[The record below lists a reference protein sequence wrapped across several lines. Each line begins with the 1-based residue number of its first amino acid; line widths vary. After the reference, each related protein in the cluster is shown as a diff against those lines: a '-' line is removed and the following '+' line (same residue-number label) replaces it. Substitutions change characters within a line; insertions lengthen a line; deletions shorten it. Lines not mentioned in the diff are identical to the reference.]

1 MSIAIKF
8 WRITMIIF
16 ALAAFFIH
24 SSHAKTL
31 SSTVVY
37 TLSWINCT
45 ACRIETHVAFLRIL
59 KIEKTITCSDS
70 CFRKKKNR
78 SFSESVLCKICLH
91 RMRAVKNNRVQ
102 PRPLFA
108 WNFKLTT
115 AFFKIRITP
124 FLSWNTICNTFFLNT
139 WHITNA
145 KFCHLLIYIQL
156 L

>member
-1 MSIAIKF
+1 
-8 WRITMIIF
+8 MIIF

-70 CFRKKKNR
+70 CFRKKK
-78 SFSESVLCKICLH
+78 SIVFLSESVLCKICPH
-91 RMRAVKNNRVQ
+91 SNACSQEQ
-102 PRPLFA
+102 PSATSTSFRL
-108 WNFKLTT
+108 KLQTYDG
-115 AFFKIRITP
+115 I
-124 FLSWNTICNTFFLNT
+124 L
-139 WHITNA
+139 
-145 KFCHLLIYIQL
+145 
-156 L
+156 

>member
-1 MSIAIKF
+1 
-8 WRITMIIF
+8 MIIF

-70 CFRKKKNR
+70 CFRKKKKKNR
-78 SFSESVLCKICLH
+78 SFSESVLCKICPH
-91 RMRAVKNNRVQ
+91 SNACSQEQ
-102 PRPLFA
+102 PSATSTSFRL
-108 WNFKLTT
+108 KLQTYDG
-115 AFFKIRITP
+115 I
-124 FLSWNTICNTFFLNT
+124 L
-139 WHITNA
+139 
-145 KFCHLLIYIQL
+145 
-156 L
+156 